1 MLDVLGLDAI
11 EEGAYRRLIALPSES
26 LETLAAAMR
35 VEVAD
40 LAAALDGLEEKGL
53 VARSTAMPGHFV
65 ASPPA
70 LALGSLIV
78 QRQEEIRRAQL
89 ELGRLAEQYRGV
101 MADRSDTD
109 VIEVVRGAQAVAQ
122 RFGQMQRGAS
132 DEVLALVK
140 ASVAIVSADE
150 NVDEDIALARGVTYR
165 VVVERAAFSKPGFVD
180 LVSESLKAGELIRVT
195 GDLPLR
201 LVVAD
206 RSLALLPLAP
216 TATDSAGG
224 GLLVHPSGLLDA
236 LLHLF
241 DLIWASANEVLPTD
255 TGTTELAAD
264 RLDDVDARIL
274 TLLLAGLTDQAI
286 GGQLGMSLRT
296 VQRRVS
302 QLMDRAQVVTRFQL
316 GHEAS
321 RRGWLGV

>member
-1 MLDVLGLDAI
+1 MLDVLGLEAI
-11 EEGAYRRLIALPSES
+11 EESAYRRLITLPSES
-26 LETLAAAMR
+26 VEELAAALR
-35 VEVAD
+35 VETSD

-53 VARSTAMPGHFV
+53 VARSTATPGHFV

-78 QRQEEIRRAQL
+78 QRQEDIRRAQL

-140 ASVAIVSADE
+140 ASVAVVSADE
-150 NVDEDIALARGVTYR
+150 NVDEDAALARGVTYR
-165 VVVERAAFSKPGFVD
+165 VVVERAAFAKPGFVD
-180 LVSESLKAGELIRVT
+180 LVAESVKAGEQIRVT

-201 LVVAD
+201 LIVAD

-216 TATDSAGG
+216 TAADSAGG
-224 GLLVHPSGLLDA
+224 ALLVHPSGLLDA

-241 DLIWASANEVLPTD
+241 DLIWAGANEVLPAEN
-255 TGTTELAAD
+255 GTTELSAD
-264 RLDDVDARIL
+264 RLDDLDTRIL

-286 GGQLGMSLRT
+286 GGQLGLSLRT

-302 QLMDRAQVVTRFQL
+302 NLMDRAQVVTRFQL
-316 GHEAS
+316 GHEAA
-321 RRGWLGV
+321 RRGWL